1 VFCFYYFLCLFNLI
15 LAQSGES
22 NSMHDNYIFDLNNSD
37 SNFNN
42 QFLKNLANI
51 KTSTKIN
58 DTKFQYSNKKYGISL
73 ISDDEIENLR
83 FVTNK

>member
-1 VFCFYYFLCLFNLI
+1 MCFVFIISYACL

-83 FVTNK
+83 FVNNK